1 MKGLNRDAIIN
12 IISQFGHNS
21 LLPLSFHGPHHNHLS
36 NQRRLIALQ
45 RRYDYHHSA
54 TSSTMRSALSV
65 NLIKFRSLR
74 MNGISLYSM
83 LVATL
88 LFVSFRYEGYN
99 VDAVDIAGALKNL
112 GRKSSVDRNAVEN
125 LDLSDASTGTI
136 TMLAQ
141 EKEETTCNDIM
152 AKAVVTA
159 NEDKAIAVAEMAAAI
174 GSANEAQKKTKEM
187 KINMEK
193 SISLMETMTSK
204 LEKLEKDKDIV
215 ITKANESADLR
226 IKEMNSKME
235 NAERENE
242 ITITKANESA
252 DLRIKE
258 MNSKMEK
265 SEKEQEIAFED
276 MKSTVE
282 KSETDRDLAIASS
295 KKTATLQITS
305 MKSEVENIETEKE
318 IAITKANESAEL
330 RIKDIVTKSDATM
343 HESIANS
350 NQLVEEANKD
360 VIEAKN
366 NAEALVAQIKN
377 ESDARIS
384 SNQQQAESL
393 VEKIQKET
401 KEAIEKNNQIAE
413 TRVNVIEVDAQK
425 RIDNAQ
431 KKQENLEHDHK
442 LSIANITQIAT
453 EQVETAKTEA
463 NLQIEK
469 ISDDYIEKESIINA
483 ELQKVREEAEEL
495 VMQNSKENFEKVEKA
510 NELVKEQVATVHAE
524 KLKVKNDAEI
534 NIADA
539 EKQKQK
545 EISQIQ
551 AETDEKLKSYKAL
564 TESSI
569 TEIKNQMKQD
579 KHQTQEIVEKMK
591 QETDIKTSNIIA
603 ERKMLES
610 NLTGILLVQNAKV
623 ESLTQVI
630 DQHQQQKIRYEREVE
645 QWKDLHN
652 SQSYINTTLVYHD
665 SKDFMQNAYY
675 NIQDHYNTFS
685 TNSLELL
692 SKKLE
697 LLRRKIALWYN
708 YASNYASTVTK
719 PYLQKLTEYY
729 EENFAKTVAEVF
741 LPFYKSHIYPVYRN
755 QLIPA
760 LMIVQK
766 IAKKGL
772 KETKILCKV
781 LNVSLVDTT
790 QHAAGFILDLVMN
803 NTYFHWAQMFLFAIK
818 FIHDEADLVVIAS
831 LKLVALAIIFRA
843 RQYLLKLF
851 LFVFFLPWWVIW
863 FFCPLR
869 FFVGCKIFKK
879 IDKKK
884 EEKNQQKNQLNR
896 NVNKR

>member
-1 MKGLNRDAIIN
+1 MG
-12 IISQFGHNS
+12 
-21 LLPLSFHGPHHNHLS
+21 
-36 NQRRLIALQ
+36 
-45 RRYDYHHSA
+45 
-54 TSSTMRSALSV
+54 
-65 NLIKFRSLR
+65 
-74 MNGISLYSM
+74 
-83 LVATL
+83 
-88 LFVSFRYEGYN
+88 
-99 VDAVDIAGALKNL
+99 
-112 GRKSSVDRNAVEN
+112 
-125 LDLSDASTGTI
+125 
-136 TMLAQ
+136 
-141 EKEETTCNDIM
+141 
-152 AKAVVTA
+152 
-159 NEDKAIAVAEMAAAI
+159 
-174 GSANEAQKKTKEM
+174 
-187 KINMEK
+187 
-193 SISLMETMTSK
+193 
-204 LEKLEKDKDIV
+204 
-215 ITKANESADLR
+215 
-226 IKEMNSKME
+226 
-235 NAERENE
+235 
-242 ITITKANESA
+242 
-252 DLRIKE
+252 
-258 MNSKMEK
+258 
-265 SEKEQEIAFED
+265 
-276 MKSTVE
+276 
-282 KSETDRDLAIASS
+282 
-295 KKTATLQITS
+295 
-305 MKSEVENIETEKE
+305 
-318 IAITKANESAEL
+318 
-330 RIKDIVTKSDATM
+330 
-343 HESIANS
+343 
-350 NQLVEEANKD
+350 
-360 VIEAKN
+360 
-366 NAEALVAQIKN
+366 
-377 ESDARIS
+377 
-384 SNQQQAESL
+384 
-393 VEKIQKET
+393 QKET

-453 EQVETAKTEA
+453 ERVETAKTEA

-524 KLKVKNDAEI
+524 KLKVKNDAE
-534 NIADA
+534 
-539 EKQKQK
+539 
-545 EISQIQ
+545 
-551 AETDEKLKSYKAL
+551 
-564 TESSI
+564 SSI
-569 TEIKNQMKQD
+569 AEMKSQMKQD

-665 SKDFMQNAYY
+665 SKDFMENVYY
-675 NIQDHYNTFS
+675 NIQDHCNTLS

-692 SKKLE
+692 SQKLE

-831 LKLVALAIIFRA
+831 LRLVALAIIFRA
-843 RQYLLKLF
+843 RQFLLKLF
-851 LFVFFLPWWVIW
+851 LFVFFLPWRVIW